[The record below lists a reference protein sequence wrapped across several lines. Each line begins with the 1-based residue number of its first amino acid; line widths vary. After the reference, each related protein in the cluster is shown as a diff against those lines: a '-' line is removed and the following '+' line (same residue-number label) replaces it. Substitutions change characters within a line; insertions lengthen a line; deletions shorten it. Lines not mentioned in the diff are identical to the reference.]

1 MYSGELCV
9 IVQGMIRYAVALLS
23 VPACAISHAQEA
35 GAPIPLIEHQEI
47 YTTLQEH
54 AKSVYRRLPAM
65 DRLYVFDGPG
75 FTRETAWVVDGAD
88 LSQAPAAVVR
98 LMFNIYADEARFP
111 VVEFYQ
117 DRREIDGTIYLYTGN
132 VILYEGKRYLIEQWV
147 DISAYFRK

>member
-1 MYSGELCV
+1 
-9 IVQGMIRYAVALLS
+9 
-23 VPACAISHAQEA
+23 
-35 GAPIPLIEHQEI
+35 
-47 YTTLQEH
+47 
-54 AKSVYRRLPAM
+54 M

-75 FTRETAWVVDGAD
+75 FTRETAWVVDGAE

-98 LMFNIYADEARFP
+98 LMFNIYADEERFP

>member
-1 MYSGELCV
+1 MCYSAGHDT
-9 IVQGMIRYAVALLS
+9 IRSCLVKR
-23 VPACAISHAQEA
+23 ACMCYKPCA
-35 GAPIPLIEHQEI
+35 GGRRTDSLIEHQEI
-47 YTTLQEH
+47 YTALQAH

-75 FTRETAWVVDGAD
+75 FTRETAWVVDGAE